1 MAFSTAF
8 VTASAADFMEARTC
22 EERRGCD
29 EGVSGRRD
37 ETPGRRH
44 ACRHRSARAT
54 QRDVRFGV
62 ASTSYTIIF
71 IRIRHTA
78 RGGERLGEGTYR
90 DATTRGLRDG
100 GAAGGGDALG
110 SGGGAPATRRTER
123 SERDND
129 SQSSIKASPARLWP
143 VVCFFPIS
151 RIFSSRSPVAA
162 TRFRAR
168 RSARR
173 RAVGVYGVHET
184 PWVHVTHIARA
195 ELVMAAIVLG
205 VGSCVWM
212 RMARETRGV
221 ECWRRGSLGGEV
233 VSRPLFWPTGGRP
246 ITARQMEIEDFSRE
260 ILQATRRSGVN
271 RSGSARG
278 RLTPILNPDPE
289 PSLSTHCNERRAP
302 PAMPLSTS
310 TQLERRT
317 TINPS
322 RPWISSVPDFY
333 CWRTLVSYDEEISY
347 EY

>member
-1 MAFSTAF
+1 MARCLLLPNLANLLFS
-8 VTASAADFMEARTC
+8 
-22 EERRGCD
+22 
-29 EGVSGRRD
+29 
-37 ETPGRRH
+37 
-44 ACRHRSARAT
+44 
-54 QRDVRFGV
+54 
-62 ASTSYTIIF
+62 
-71 IRIRHTA
+71 
-78 RGGERLGEGTYR
+78 
-90 DATTRGLRDG
+90 
-100 GAAGGGDALG
+100 
-110 SGGGAPATRRTER
+110 
-123 SERDND
+123 N
-129 SQSSIKASPARLWP
+129 
-143 VVCFFPIS
+143 
-151 RIFSSRSPVAA
+151 SPVAA

-212 RMARETRGV
+212 RLARKTRGV

-333 CWRTLVSYDEEISY
+333 CWRTLVSYDKKSRTSIRVYTRRALSY
-347 EY
+347 FLGRFRSHDETTNRAHAVPPVRHRAHDAGVLDPRPRRLLRRLLEGTAA